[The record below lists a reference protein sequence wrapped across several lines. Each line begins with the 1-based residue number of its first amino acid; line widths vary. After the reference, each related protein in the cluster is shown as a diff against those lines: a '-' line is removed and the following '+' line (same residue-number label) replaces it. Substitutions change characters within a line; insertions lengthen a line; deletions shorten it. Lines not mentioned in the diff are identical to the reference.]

1 MLLKGVLSS
10 IIVGMRRII
19 YLGRHLML
27 KSKYLD
33 KVGNGRFTTIRLGI
47 VRPRYR
53 EVFIHSGGMVIAKA
67 HIVNVLYKRVS
78 ELTDWDAIADGF
90 TSREALIEELRS
102 IYGNISGNDWV
113 TILTLEIT
121 KAIGRRDDGSVGLS
135 PVDIAR
141 LALRYNVP
149 LSDEER
155 RVLQELVNEGSVRKA
170 AVKLFNSFRGRAII
184 RRVVRRA
191 LNHLIRMGIITDY

>member
-1 MLLKGVLSS
+1 
-10 IIVGMRRII
+10 MRRVV

-33 KVGNGRFTTIRLGI
+33 KVGNNRFTTVRLGI
-47 VRPRYR
+47 IRPRYR

-67 HIVNVLYKRVS
+67 RILGTVYKRVS
-78 ELTDWDAIADGF
+78 ELTDDDAVADGF
-90 TSREALIEELRS
+90 TNRQALVEELRR
-102 IYGNISGNDWV
+102 IYGEVSNDDWV
-113 TILTLEIT
+113 TILTLEVV
-121 KAIGRRDDGSVGLS
+121 KLIGRKDDGSVGLS

-149 LSDEER
+149 MSDEER
-155 RVLQELVNEGSVRKA
+155 RVLVELVNEGSVRKVA
-170 AVKLFNSFRGRAII
+170 IKLFNSFRGRYVI

-191 LNHLIRMGIITDY
+191 LKHLMSMGVISRD

>member
-1 MLLKGVLSS
+1 
-10 IIVGMRRII
+10 
-19 YLGRHLML
+19 ML

-33 KVGNGRFTTIRLGI
+33 KLGNGRFTTIRLGI
-47 VRPRYR
+47 IRPKYR

-67 HIVNVLYKRVS
+67 RIVNVLYKRVS
-78 ELTDWDAIADGF
+78 ELTDEDAVTDGF
-90 TSREALIEELRS
+90 TSREALIDELRK
-102 IYGNISGNDWV
+102 IYGDISGGDWV
-113 TILTLEIT
+113 TILTLEVT
-121 KAIGRRDDGSVGLS
+121 KVIGRRDDGSVGLS

-170 AVKLFNSFRGRAII
+170 AIKLFNSIKGRFVI
-184 RRVVRRA
+184 RRIVRKA
-191 LNHLIRMGIITDY
+191 LKHLIRMGVITGY